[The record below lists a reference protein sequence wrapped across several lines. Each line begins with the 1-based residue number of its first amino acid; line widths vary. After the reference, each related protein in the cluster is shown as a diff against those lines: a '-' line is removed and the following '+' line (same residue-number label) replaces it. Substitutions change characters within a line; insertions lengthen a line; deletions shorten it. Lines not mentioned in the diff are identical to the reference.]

1 MISIATKKIIL
12 FNEEEDSYLEHRV
25 YRRNAVSLIKATETM
40 KKIIETIES
49 LIEQLKECV
58 TRSEEIVDEERLEA
72 VNDFAEDLAK
82 LIDQMIMIQKKFSEE
97 MNN

>member
-1 MISIATKKIIL
+1 MISIATKRVIL
-12 FNEEEDSYLEHRV
+12 LNEEEDSYLKHRV
-25 YRRNAVSLIKATETM
+25 YRRNAVSFIKATEAM
-40 KKIIETIES
+40 KKVIEAIES

-82 LIDQMIMIQKKFSEE
+82 LVDQMIMTQKKFSE
-97 MNN
+97 